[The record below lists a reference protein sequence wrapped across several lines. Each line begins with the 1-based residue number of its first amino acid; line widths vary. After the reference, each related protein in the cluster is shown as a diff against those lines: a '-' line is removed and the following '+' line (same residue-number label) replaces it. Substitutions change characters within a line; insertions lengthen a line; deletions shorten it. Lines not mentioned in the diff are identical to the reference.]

1 MAKFQYRAMN
11 ISGKVI
17 EGVYEAPNE
26 QAVIDMIRQKS
37 FYNLEVKEIAE
48 RKDINEMGI
57 FGKIK
62 VKEIS
67 IYCRQ
72 FASILRAGVPLI
84 QCLSMLETQT
94 ENKILQKITKAVRE
108 EVQKGSSLSQAM
120 NMHSAKLPSILIN
133 MVAAG
138 EASGTLDNS
147 FEVMA
152 EHFEKEHKTQQKIKS
167 ALRYPII
174 VAIVAVLVVIIMLVK
189 VVPVFSDMFAAAG
202 ADLPAPT
209 RILISMSGFM
219 QDNGLM
225 LFLLFVA
232 IGTSIKIYLSS
243 DNGRLAFDRFKFFMP
258 IFGKFQVKSLAAR
271 FARTMAT
278 LMSTGVSIT
287 EALEITGNVMDNIY
301 VKKGIKKVIDQ
312 VKEGKGLFIPIKSM
326 MLFPPMLENMIML
339 GEESGT
345 LDSML
350 VKTADFYEEEVDRA
364 AQTLTS
370 MIEPMVILV
379 LGGIVAFIVLAIAL
393 PMFDSYSFAV

>member
-1 MAKFQYRAMN
+1 MAKFQYKAMN
-11 ISGKVI
+11 ISGKLI
-17 EGVYEAPNE
+17 EGVYDAPNQ
-26 QAVIDMIRQKS
+26 QAVIEMIRQKS
-37 FYNLEVKEIAE
+37 FYNLEVKEITE
-48 RKDINEMGI
+48 RKDINEMG
-57 FGKIK
+57 FLARIK
-62 VKEIS
+62 TKEIS

-84 QCLSMLETQT
+84 QCLSMLEMQT
-94 ENKILQKITKAVRE
+94 ENKILQKITKEVCE
-108 EVQKGSSLSQAM
+108 EVQKGSGLSQAM
-120 NMHSAKLPSILIN
+120 DMHNTKLPSILIN

-152 EHFEKEHKTQQKIKS
+152 EHFEKEHNTQQKVKS

-189 VVPVFSDMFAAAG
+189 VVPVFAGMFASAG
-202 ADLPAPT
+202 AALPAPT
-209 RILISMSGFM
+209 RILLSLSDFMQENGFM
-219 QDNGLM
+219 I
-225 LFLLFVA
+225 FLIFVVLA
-232 IGTSIKIYLSS
+232 ASIKIYLSG
-243 DNGRLAFDRFKFFMP
+243 DNGRMAFDRFKFFMP
-258 IFGKFQVKSLAAR
+258 VFGKFQIKSVTAR

-301 VKKGIKKVIDQ
+301 VQKGIKKVIDQ
-312 VKEGKGLFIPIKSM
+312 VKEGKGLFIPIKSL

-350 VKTADFYEEEVDRA
+350 IKTADFYEEEVDRA
-364 AQTLTS
+364 AQALTS

-393 PMFDSYSFAV
+393 PMFDSYNFAA